1 MRSSGGDID
10 REMLHISPKSDND
23 NTLFAISYSGSE
35 MRHSGFRGDVDQ
47 HAANVALS
55 LQRVC
60 V

>member
-10 REMLHISPKSDND
+10 REMLHISPKSDN
-23 NTLFAISYSGSE
+23 TLFGISYSSSE